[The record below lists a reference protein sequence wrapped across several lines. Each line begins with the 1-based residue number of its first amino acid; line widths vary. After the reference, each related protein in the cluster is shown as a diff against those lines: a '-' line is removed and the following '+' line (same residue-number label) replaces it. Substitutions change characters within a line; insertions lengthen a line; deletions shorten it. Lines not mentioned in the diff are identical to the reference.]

1 MMRDMAAEADG
12 KIDLNSQRKIPLQ
25 SSVLTKDRLIVK
37 KQLKHTR
44 KGQLC
49 TYLYF
54 TPFSSLCNR
63 KW

>member
-1 MMRDMAAEADG
+1 MMRDKAAEADG
-12 KIDLNSQRKIPLQ
+12 KIDLNSQRKTPLQ

-44 KGQLC
+44 KGHPC

-54 TPFSSLCNR
+54 TPFFPLCNR